1 MFGSHLSIS
10 GSMVN
15 ALTEALSLGMDT
27 VQVFTKNQ
35 QQWHTKPLDEGMT
48 REWLAELTR
57 LGWTDRVVSHAGY
70 LSNLA
75 TPDDILWQKSIDL
88 MTIEIERCEALSIP
102 FLVHHPGAFT
112 TSTSEQGIERIA
124 LAYKDLLARTKGMRT
139 VLCLEGTVGAGS
151 QLGGTF
157 EDLAAIRARAIE
169 FTSATNRIGYCLD
182 TCHMHAAGYDMRT
195 RAFAN
200 AALDRF
206 DHICGLS
213 NLKAFHINDS
223 KGPCGSHLDRHD
235 HIGRGTIGGS
245 HADPTPE
252 ALRDCGF
259 AAIVNHPRLRDVPK
273 LLETPKGDDPGG
285 RPWDSINLYML
296 RSLID
301 GSPKLLPPQPT
312 ASPARTRPRNEAK
325 LTRTAAK
332 KPASPS
338 KSGKKPASTKTSAK
352 KKPAAGSARTVART
366 PPKAKNQ
373 AKIQTKSE
381 KSGSRSP
388 R

>member
-1 MFGSHLSIS
+1 
-10 GSMVN
+10 
-15 ALTEALSLGMDT
+15 
-27 VQVFTKNQ
+27 
-35 QQWHTKPLDEGMT
+35 
-48 REWLAELTR
+48 
-57 LGWTDRVVSHAGY
+57 
-70 LSNLA
+70 
-75 TPDDILWQKSIDL
+75 
-88 MTIEIERCEALSIP
+88 
-102 FLVHHPGAFT
+102 
-112 TSTSEQGIERIA
+112 
-124 LAYKDLLARTKGMRT
+124 MRT
-139 VLCLEGTVGAGS
+139 ILCLEGTVGAGS

-169 FTSATNRIGYCLD
+169 LTSAAGRIGYCLD

-195 RAFAN
+195 RTSAN

-206 DHICGLS
+206 DQVCGLS
-213 NLKAFHINDS
+213 NLRAFHINDS

-273 LLETPKGDDPGG
+273 LLETPKGDDPQG
-285 RPWDSINLYML
+285 RPWDSINLYVL

-301 GSPKLLPPQPT
+301 GSLKLLPPQPT
-312 ASPARTRPRNEAK
+312 ANPARTRPRNEAK
-325 LTRTAAK
+325 AARKASPKATKEPAREAAK
-332 KPASPS
+332 KPA
-338 KSGKKPASTKTSAK
+338 KKTQPAKQAPAHKTSAR

-366 PPKAKNQ
+366 PQKTKNQ
-373 AKIQTKSE
+373 KRSE

>member
-10 GSMVN
+10 GSMVH
-15 ALTEALSLGMDT
+15 ALTEAVSLGMDT

-35 QQWHTKPLDEGMT
+35 QQWHTKPLDDAMV

-57 LGWTDRVVSHAGY
+57 LGWSDRVVSHAGY

-75 TPDDILWQKSIDL
+75 APDDTLWNKSVDL

-102 FLVHHPGAFT
+102 FLVHHPGAYT
-112 TSTSEQGIERIA
+112 TSSREQGIERVA
-124 LAYKDLLARTKGMRT
+124 KGYQQLLSRTKGMRT

-157 EDLAAIRARAIE
+157 EELAALRARAIE
-169 FTSATNRIGYCLD
+169 LTGEPQRVGFCLD

-195 RAFAN
+195 RASAN

-206 DHICGLS
+206 NEICGLDH
-213 NLKAFHINDS
+213 LKAFHINDS

-245 HADPTPE
+245 HAEPVPA
-252 ALRDCGF
+252 ALFDCGF
-259 AAIVNHPRLRDVPK
+259 AAIVNHPRLRGVPK
-273 LLETPKGDDPGG
+273 LLETPKGDDPSG
-285 RPWDSINLYML
+285 RSWDAINLYML

-301 GSPKLLPPQPT
+301 GSSALAPPVP
-312 ASPARTRPRNEAK
+312 ASSPARTRPRNEA
-325 LTRTAAK
+325 RPAK
-332 KPASPS
+332 KAVPAN
-338 KSGKKPASTKTSAK
+338 KAAAAQKPPTPNT
-352 KKPAAGSARTVART
+352 SARTKAGPKPPART
-366 PPKAKNQ
+366 TGSPVKAKN
-373 AKIQTKSE
+373 QTKSE
-381 KSGSRSP
+381 KSRSRRP

>member
-10 GSMVN
+10 GSMVH
-15 ALTEALSLGMDT
+15 ALTEAVGLSMDT

-35 QQWHTKPLDEGMT
+35 QQWHTKPLDAGMT

-75 TPDDILWQKSIDL
+75 TPDDTLWHKSIDL

-112 TSTSEQGIERIA
+112 TSSREQGIERIA
-124 LAYKDLLARTKGMRT
+124 LAYKELLARTKGMRT
-139 VLCLEGTVGAGS
+139 MLCLEGTVGAGS

-169 FTSATNRIGYCLD
+169 LTNASSRIGYCLD

-195 RAFAN
+195 RASAN

-206 DHICGLS
+206 DQICGLS

-245 HADPTPE
+245 LADPTPE
-252 ALRDCGF
+252 TLSDCGF
-259 AAIVNHPRLRDVPK
+259 AAIVNHPQLRGVPK
-273 LLETPKGDDPGG
+273 ILETPKGDDGSG
-285 RPWDSINLYML
+285 RPWDSINLYLL

-301 GSPKLLPPQPT
+301 GSAKPPAPQPT
-312 ASPARTRPRNEAK
+312 SSPARTRPRSEARASK
-325 LTRTAAK
+325 APDTAPPRNATSRSKPRK
-332 KPASPS
+332 KTALPTAPS
-338 KSGKKPASTKTSAK
+338 R
-352 KKPAAGSARTVART
+352 KKPAANPTRTLAGKT
-366 PPKAKNQ
+366 STAKNQ
-373 AKIQTKSE
+373 TKS
-381 KSGSRSP
+381 KKSRSRRP

>member
-15 ALTEALSLGMDT
+15 ALTEAVGLGMDT

-35 QQWHTKPLDEGMT
+35 QQWQTKPLDQAMT

-75 TPDDILWQKSIDL
+75 TPDDMLWQKSIDL

-112 TSTSEQGIERIA
+112 TSSREQGIERIA
-124 LAYKDLLARTKGMRT
+124 LAYKELIARTNGMRT

-157 EDLAAIRARAIE
+157 EELAAIRSRALE
-169 FTSATNRIGYCLD
+169 LTGAPSRVGYCLD

-195 RAFAN
+195 RASAN

-206 DHICGLS
+206 DRICGLA
-213 NLKAFHINDS
+213 NLKAVHVNDS
-223 KGPCGSHLDRHD
+223 KGACGSHLDRHD

-245 HADPTPE
+245 LADPTPD
-252 ALRDCGF
+252 ALAGSGF
-259 AAIVNHPRLRDVPK
+259 ASIVNHPHLRGVPK
-273 LLETPKGDDPGG
+273 LLETPKGDDPAG

-301 GSPKLLPPQPT
+301 GTPTLPIPQAT
-312 ASPARTRPRNEAK
+312 SNPARTRPRNEAK
-325 LTRTAAK
+325 SGAGRTKKPTSNSKTSK
-332 KPASPS
+332 KPALE
-338 KSGKKPASTKTSAK
+338 KTSAK
-352 KKPAAGSARTVART
+352 KKPVAGSARKVART
-366 PPKAKNQ
+366 ASAAKN
-373 AKIQTKSE
+373 QTKSE
-381 KSGSRSP
+381 KSRSRSP

>member
-15 ALTEALSLGMDT
+15 ALTEATGLGMDT

-35 QQWHTKPLDEGMT
+35 QQWQTKPLDEGMT
-48 REWLAELTR
+48 REWLSELTR

-75 TPDDILWQKSIDL
+75 TPDDALWHKSIDL

-112 TSTSEQGIERIA
+112 TSSREQGIERIA
-124 LAYKDLLARTKGMRT
+124 LAYRELLARTKGMRT
-139 VLCLEGTVGAGS
+139 ILCLEGTVGAGS

-157 EDLAAIRARAIE
+157 EELAAVRARAIE
-169 FTSATNRIGYCLD
+169 LTSAPARVGYCLD

-195 RAFAN
+195 RATAN

-235 HIGRGTIGGS
+235 HIGKGTIGGS
-245 HADPTPE
+245 LPDPTPE

-273 LLETPKGDDPGG
+273 LLETPKGDDPDG

-301 GSPKLLPPQPT
+301 GSAKLPVPQPT
-312 ASPARTRPRNEAK
+312 QSPARTRPRNETK
-325 LTRTAAK
+325 LAK
-332 KPASPS
+332 KTPSPS
-338 KSGKKPASTKTSAK
+338 KSGKKPALPKTSTK
-352 KKPAAGSARTVART
+352 KKPAASSTRTVART
-366 PPKAKNQ
+366 PSIAKN
-373 AKIQTKSE
+373 QTKSE
-381 KSGSRSP
+381 KSRSRRP

>member
-15 ALTEALSLGMDT
+15 ALTEATGLGMDT

-35 QQWHTKPLDEGMT
+35 QQWQTKPLDEGMT
-48 REWLAELTR
+48 REWLSELTR

-75 TPDDILWQKSIDL
+75 TPDDALWHKSIDL

-112 TSTSEQGIERIA
+112 TSSREQGIERIA
-124 LAYKDLLARTKGMRT
+124 LAYQGLLTRTKGMRT
-139 VLCLEGTVGAGS
+139 ILCLEGTVGAGS

-157 EDLAAIRARAIE
+157 EELAAVRARAITLTGSPE
-169 FTSATNRIGYCLD
+169 RIGYCLD

-195 RAFAN
+195 RATAN

-235 HIGRGTIGGS
+235 HIGKGTIGGS
-245 HADPTPE
+245 LPDPTPE

-273 LLETPKGDDPGG
+273 LLETPKGDDTGG

-301 GSPKLLPPQPT
+301 GSAKLPVPQPT
-312 ASPARTRPRNEAK
+312 QSPARTRPRNETK
-325 LTRTAAK
+325 LAK
-332 KPASPS
+332 KTPSPS
-338 KSGKKPASTKTSAK
+338 KSGKKPALPKTSTK
-352 KKPAAGSARTVART
+352 KKPAASSTRTVART
-366 PPKAKNQ
+366 PSIAKN
-373 AKIQTKSE
+373 QTKSE
-381 KSGSRSP
+381 KSRSRRP